1 MNSFSIYTPTRIF
14 FGTDQLVPFAQAVAK
29 LGRNAFVVIGGGSC
43 ERLGYLAEVTSALE
57 HAGLRVSVFRGIE
70 PNPESATINRA
81 TAALRT
87 LGADVVVPLGG
98 GSTMDAAKAIAA
110 LAPASSEHDI
120 WPFVSG
126 EPRDGQLTGALPL
139 AAIAT
144 TAATASEVTAYAVIS
159 NRAVKGKSVLAHEF
173 LKPAVALLNP
183 AFTLDLP
190 PTATRDGAADILS
203 HVFENYLLGGS
214 DSPLADRHAEGVMA
228 TVIHSLPHVLAKPE
242 DLAHR
247 GQLLWASTIALN
259 DYPNAGRRPS
269 QFVLHSME
277 HALSGWYPELAHGRG
292 LATLYPAYFRW
303 LLARNRCRERFAQL
317 GERLFGISG
326 ADAPER
332 FIATFEEWLDANGL
346 RQSLGNLGIAEADYA
361 PIAAYA
367 VKVYGDGHQLD
378 ALGPLP
384 IAEIVSI
391 FKATAPQAHALRH

>member
-14 FGTDQLVPFAQAVAK
+14 FGTDQLTPFAQAVAK
-29 LGRNAFVVIGGGSC
+29 LGRHAFVVVGGGSC
-43 ERLGYLAEVTSALE
+43 ERLGYLSEVTSALE

-70 PNPESATINRA
+70 PNPEAATINRA

-87 LGADVVVPLGG
+87 LGADIVVPLGG
-98 GSTMDAAKAIAA
+98 GSTLDAAKAIAS
-110 LAPASSEHDI
+110 LAPSPIDHDI
-120 WPFVSG
+120 WPFVRG
-126 EPRDGQLTGALPL
+126 ESREGQLTRALPL
-139 AAIAT
+139 AAIPT
-144 TAATASEVTAYAVIS
+144 TAATASEVTPYAVIS
-159 NRAVKGKSVLAHEF
+159 NRTVKGKSVLAHEF

-183 AFTLDLP
+183 AYTTQLP
-190 PTATRDGAADILS
+190 PTATRDGASDILS
-203 HVFENYLLGGS
+203 HVFENYLLGGG
-214 DSPLADRHAEGVMA
+214 DSPLADRHAESVMA
-228 TVIHSLPHVLAKPE
+228 TVIHSLPHVLAKPD

-247 GQLLWASTIALN
+247 GQLLWASTLALN
-259 DYPNAGRRPS
+259 DYPNAGRQPS

-303 LLARNRCRERFAQL
+303 LLARNRGRERFAQL
-317 GERLFGISG
+317 GERLFGITG

-346 RQSLGNLGIAEADYA
+346 RQSLGNLGIDQGDYA
-361 PIAAYA
+361 AIAAYA

-384 IAEIVSI
+384 AAEIVSI
-391 FKATAPQAHALRH
+391 FKATAQQAHALRH